1 MRWAYSMDLRERIV
15 AAVHM
20 PGATYDSVAQ
30 QFSVGRATVSR
41 LLRRLRETGSVAPAA
56 KKGRPPRVLS
66 ESDRAVL
73 VALVTESPDAT
84 LTELV
89 DDLEVAIGKRVG
101 TSPVGRALAQEGFTR
116 KKKRLKPQSATKSE
130 SQSSGLALKS
140 G

>member
-101 TSPVGRALAQEGFTR
+101 TSTVGRALAQEGFTR